1 MYGQAQRPPAPHPI
15 QVPKKLTLLPG
26 NKSIDVVARQGCAA
40 SICLAMSASTP
51 ISFAARESKHAI
63 EEGMLFAPKFDE
75 HGLMPAM
82 AVDADSGAPLML
94 AYMNEQSLKM
104 TLELGQAVYWSR
116 SRNQLWHKGAT
127 SGEFQEIIEI
137 RTDCDQDALVLRV
150 KQHGGGC
157 CHTKR
162 PTCFYRLV
170 KAADGEALLEAAE

>member
-1 MYGQAQRPPAPHPI
+1 MRWLHRGD
-15 QVPKKLTLLPG
+15 VPL
-26 NKSIDVVARQGCAA
+26 ACAFP
-40 SICLAMSASTP
+40 MSAPTP
-51 ISFAARESKHAI
+51 ISFAARESKQAI
-63 EEGMLFAPKFDE
+63 EEGLQFAPKFDE
-75 HGLMPAM
+75 QGLIPAM
-82 AVDADSGAPLML
+82 AVDAVTGAPLML

-150 KQHGGGC
+150 TQHGGGC

-162 PTCFYRLV
+162 PTCFYRVV
-170 KAADGEALLEAAE
+170 KAVDGEALLEAVE

>member
-1 MYGQAQRPPAPHPI
+1 
-15 QVPKKLTLLPG
+15 
-26 NKSIDVVARQGCAA
+26 
-40 SICLAMSASTP
+40 MSDKAP
-51 ISFAARESKHAI
+51 ISFAPRDSKEAI

-82 AVDADSGAPLML
+82 AVDADTGAPLML

-104 TLELGQAVYWSR
+104 TLDLGQAVYWSR

-127 SGEFQEIIEI
+127 SGEFQEIIDI

-162 PTCFYRLV
+162 STCFYRVV
-170 KAADGEALLEAAE
+170 KAENGEALLKPTV

>member
-1 MYGQAQRPPAPHPI
+1 
-15 QVPKKLTLLPG
+15 
-26 NKSIDVVARQGCAA
+26 
-40 SICLAMSASTP
+40 MSASAP

-63 EEGMLFAPKFDE
+63 EEGLLFAPKFDE

-82 AVDADSGAPLML
+82 AVDAQSGVPLML

-127 SGEFQEIIEI
+127 SGEFQEIVEI
-137 RTDCDQDALVLRV
+137 RTDCDQDALLLRV

-162 PTCFYRLV
+162 SSCFYRVV
-170 KAADGEALLEAAE
+170 KTAGGEALLEPVS